1 MLHDLYNQQA
11 SMQDWWL
18 KAYLVEADEAVGGD
32 ARIAVCINSETQF
45 LDMHRVFDTDI
56 FATESGAPIPKWFT
70 FLWTN
75 LKPEM
80 LNLGFTMR
88 KGHGGWIIRW
98 RDLEEREVRD
108 MYELAHEPGDE
119 INRGMLPLGRK

>member
-1 MLHDLYNQQA
+1 MNLSDLYNQQA
-11 SMQDWWL
+11 SMRDWWL
-18 KAYLVEADEAVGGD
+18 KAHVVDPNVGVGGD
-32 ARIAVCINSETQF
+32 TQIAVCINSGIQY
-45 LDMHRVFDTDI
+45 LDVHRVFDTDI
-56 FATESGAPIPKWFT
+56 FATESGNVPKWFS
-70 FLWTN
+70 FLWNN

-80 LNLGFTMR
+80 IELGFTMR